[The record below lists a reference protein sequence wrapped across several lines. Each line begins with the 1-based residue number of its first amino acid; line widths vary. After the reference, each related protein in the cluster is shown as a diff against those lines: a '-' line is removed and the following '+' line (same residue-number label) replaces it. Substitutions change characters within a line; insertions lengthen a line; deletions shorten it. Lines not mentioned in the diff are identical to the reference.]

1 MNHGYQHISKAA
13 EFRLAV
19 WFMEAGWEV
28 FLPSVQARQTDFVV
42 RIPSSEKLLAIEVK
56 SKQLEAL
63 NEGQLQNRWRDGKA
77 PFDYLVF
84 IEGKRE
90 RGVIIPREFFRDRGR
105 TTGFFKKDKENYSRG
120 ALRPMFEPFSF
131 DLRGLDDWTR
141 GKIFCER
148 FLAIHQSP
156 PPLPSIAASR
166 RSTKNCVGA
175 DAESGRSN

>member
-1 MNHGYQHISKAA
+1 MSNSFQHISKAA

-42 RIPSSEKLLAIEVK
+42 RVPSSEKLLAIEVK

-63 NEGQLQNRWRDGKA
+63 NEGQLQNKWRDGKA

-84 IEGKRE
+84 IEGRRE
-90 RGVIIPREFFRDRGR
+90 RGVIIPRDFFRDRGR
-105 TTGFFKKDKENYSRG
+105 TMGFFKKDKENYSRG
-120 ALRPMFEPFSF
+120 ALRPMFEPFGF
-131 DLRGLDDWTR
+131 DLRGSDDWTR
-141 GKIFCER
+141 GKIFCKH

-156 PPLPSIAASR
+156 THLSSIAASR
-166 RSTKNCVGA
+166 RGTKNCFGA
-175 DAESGRSN
+175 DAESDKSN